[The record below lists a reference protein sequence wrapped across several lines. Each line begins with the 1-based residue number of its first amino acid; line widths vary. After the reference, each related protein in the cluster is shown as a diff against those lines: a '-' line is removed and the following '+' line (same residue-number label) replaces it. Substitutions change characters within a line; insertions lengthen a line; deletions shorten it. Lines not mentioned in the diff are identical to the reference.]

1 MWQTAFHLVPQLLWE
16 TLRYLAPVEGLA
28 SLSGYEVDPESVQT
42 EEKLVARL
50 QTRTSFNLLHQFCE
64 ELFGELN
71 MHQVYAGAGRLHCFP
86 SFSHL
91 FSLLAQ
97 RSVLHLGFGQDE
109 EATSRSPAW
118 RWWAVGT
125 ADMKWF
131 EHDWTNDA

>member
-1 MWQTAFHLVPQLLWE
+1 MWQAALHLVPQPGWE
-16 TLRYLAPVEGLA
+16 PLRSLAPVEGLA

-91 FSLLAQ
+91 FSLIAQ
-97 RSVLHLGFGQDE
+97 RSVLYMCHGFWTGRGSYQQVSSME
-109 EATSRSPAW
+109 M
-118 RWWAVGT
+118 VGRGYS
-125 ADMKWF
+125 
-131 EHDWTNDA
+131 